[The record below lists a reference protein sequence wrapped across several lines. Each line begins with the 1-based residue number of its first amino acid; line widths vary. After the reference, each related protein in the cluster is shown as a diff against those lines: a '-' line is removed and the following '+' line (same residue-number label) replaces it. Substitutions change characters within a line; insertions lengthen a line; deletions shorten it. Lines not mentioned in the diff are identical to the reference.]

1 MKYILTATA
10 LALLLIGNADARGHK
25 AKIQPIPIFSAK
37 SFLIADSDGLILREQ
52 EGETVRPIA
61 SISKLM
67 VALLAAE
74 QDLTEQ
80 LGIPTTRAVQ
90 STIPRKTSTMS
101 RKELLTLALVHSD
114 NFAAQILCTNVPNC
128 VEAMNDKALE
138 LGMVNTHYNE
148 PTGLDRGNV
157 STAQDL
163 LKLVIAAATHP
174 TITELSSMPKAEV
187 ETNGKV
193 IKVNNTNPLTSKFS
207 IILSKT
213 GYTNP
218 AGGCLVMMMNSDVG
232 QRILIL
238 LGSRNAHTRIPDM
251 ERLVKGL

>member
-1 MKYILTATA
+1 
-10 LALLLIGNADARGHK
+10 
-25 AKIQPIPIFSAK
+25 
-37 SFLIADSDGLILREQ
+37 
-52 EGETVRPIA
+52 
-61 SISKLM
+61 
-67 VALLAAE
+67 
-74 QDLTEQ
+74 
-80 LGIPTTRAVQ
+80 
-90 STIPRKTSTMS
+90 
-101 RKELLTLALVHSD
+101 
-114 NFAAQILCTNVPNC
+114 
-128 VEAMNDKALE
+128 
-138 LGMVNTHYNE
+138 
-148 PTGLDRGNV
+148 
-157 STAQDL
+157 
-163 LKLVIAAATHP
+163 
-174 TITELSSMPKAEV
+174 MPKAEV